1 MNAENWMIF
10 EIIAGACASVGITTL
25 TGIGNMINRKPFNCT
40 ECLAFWSTL
49 LISFQIPESINQGLA
64 IMGAGFISMVMS
76 HLIKKLIYL

>member
-25 TGIGNMINRKPFNCT
+25 TGIGQRINVKPFNCT
-40 ECLAFWSTL
+40 ECLAFWITL
-49 LISFQIPESINQGLA
+49 ILIWEIPSSIDQGLSMA
-64 IMGAGFISMVMS
+64 GAGMISLVTS